1 MVDFCDLVSAA
12 VNVRSC
18 TTSVTPV
25 QILLQVGLGLV
36 LHEADNLIDTSGIPL
51 DDIVAIG
58 LLLFFG
64 IRTLQVGRLAAV
76 SCSSPAALQTKCCC
90 V

>member
-1 MVDFCDLVSAA
+1 MKYMDNMGVHCNRMSARMSARSGTATVD
-12 VNVRSC
+12 
-18 TTSVTPV
+18 PV
-25 QILLQVGLGLV
+25 QPLLQVGLGLV

-64 IRTLQVGRLAAV
+64 IRTLQVVR
-76 SCSSPAALQTKCCC
+76 PAAATCSTAAD

>member
-1 MVDFCDLVSAA
+1 
-12 VNVRSC
+12 
-18 TTSVTPV
+18 V
-25 QILLQVGLGLV
+25 QSLPQVGLGLV

-64 IRTLQVGRLAAV
+64 IRTLQVGRLAV
-76 SCSSPAALQTKCCC
+76 TTCCLLATTL
-90 V
+90 